1 MDADELQRQPC
12 HLVAMPFPGR
22 GHVNPMMN
30 LCKILVSSRSRQ
42 HPPLIITF
50 VVTEE
55 WLGYI
60 GSHPK
65 PGNIRFAT
73 IPNVVP
79 SEQLKAADFPGF
91 YEAVMTKMEAPFEQL
106 LDRLHPPVSAFLA
119 DVELLWGVGVGNRK
133 NIPVASLWTMSAS
146 VFSMFHHFDK
156 ILQNGHFPVNFSEH
170 GAQRVEYIPGISPT
184 SVADLPTRADP
195 RVLKRA
201 VECVTQVSKAQ
212 YLLFTSLYELEPQV
226 MDALEAEFSFPVLP
240 VGPTIPFLDICS
252 NHSTNSDNDPDY
264 LSWLDSQPKRS
275 VLYISLGSFLSVSMD
290 QMDEIV
296 AAMNESGVGYLLVA
310 RGETPRLNPKCG
322 KRGFVVSWCEQLR
335 VLCHPSVGG
344 FWTHCGWNSTLEAVF
359 AGIPMLTFPI
369 FLDQPSNSKQIVED
383 WKTGWRVKNQA
394 DADEEL
400 LTGGKIRE
408 LVQRFMDLESSKG
421 KEIRKRATEFK
432 EICQRAIAEGG
443 SSNRNLDAF
452 IRHKSLGRTLET

>member
-1 MDADELQRQPC
+1 MDADELRRQPC
-12 HLVAMPFPGR
+12 HMVAMPFPGR

-42 HPPLIITF
+42 QHPPLIITF

-65 PGNIRFAT
+65 PSNIRFAT

-79 SEQLKAADFPGF
+79 SERLKAADFPGF
-91 YEAVMTKMEAPFEQL
+91 YEAVMTKMEAPFEY
-106 LDRLHPPVSAFLA
+106 AFLA
-119 DVELLWGVGVGNRK
+119 DVELLWGVGVGNRRK
-133 NIPVASLWTMSAS
+133 IPVASLWTMSAS
-146 VFSMFHHFDK
+146 VFSMFHHFDS
-156 ILQNGHFPVNFSEH
+156 ILQNSHFPVNLSEH
-170 GAQRVEYIPGISPT
+170 GVQRVEYILGISPT

-195 RVLKRA
+195 QVLKRA
-201 VECVTQVSKAQ
+201 VECVSQVSKAQ
-212 YLLFTSLYELEPQV
+212 YLLFTSLYELEPRV

-240 VGPTIPFLDICS
+240 VGPTIPFLDISS
-252 NHSTNSDNDPDY
+252 NNSTNSDNVPDY
-264 LSWLDSQPKRS
+264 LSWLDSQPERS
-275 VLYISLGSFLSVSMD
+275 ILYISLGM
-290 QMDEIV
+290 

-310 RGETPRLNPKCG
+310 CGETPTLNTKFG
-322 KRGFVVSWCEQLR
+322 EKGFVAPWCDQLR
-335 VLCHPSVGG
+335 VLYHPSVGA
-344 FWTHCGWNSTLEAVF
+344 FWTHCGWNSILEAMF

-383 WKTGWRVKNQA
+383 WKTRWRVKNQA

-400 LTGGKIRE
+400 LPRGKIRE
-408 LVQRFMDLESSKG
+408 LVQRFMDLQSREG

-432 EICQRAIAEGG
+432 EICLRAITGG
-443 SSNRNLDAF
+443 SSDRNLNAF
-452 IRHKSLGRTLET
+452 IQHISQGHRLET